1 MENVYNLSVET
12 AKNGYIVSVN
22 TNYIDLSGKAKPV
35 PFVFETM
42 DNLARKIKNNFNSF
56 FF

>member
-12 AKNGYIVSVN
+12 AKNGYIVNVN

-35 PFVFETM
+35 TFVFETM
-42 DNLARKIKNNFNSF
+42 DNLINFIKENLKL
-56 FF
+56 